1 MTKLENLLTQWE
13 HATANL
19 KSGTQ
24 NAFHDVLTLAEQ
36 DKIKLV
42 WGADYRD
49 GGACLVNQAG
59 AMLTTGGGHGV
70 PIANF
75 REVVSLFDQINR
87 CLHNEGVN
95 TDHSVSPLAADIL
108 LKYYAPLKEIK
119 TSTEEAVKEAMA
131 NEAFAEAI
139 YVEPTDEE
147 IAAQL
152 KAMFETEAPVEE
164 NSGNE
169 GAVTESSRMV
179 E

>member
-1 MTKLENLLTQWE
+1 MTNLPHLLEQWTQ
-13 HATANL
+13 ATANL

-24 NAFHDVLTLAEQ
+24 NAFHDVLVLAEQ
-36 DKIKLV
+36 GKINLV

-59 AMLTTGGGHGV
+59 AMLTTGGGRGV
-70 PIANF
+70 PITNF
-75 REVVSLFDQINR
+75 RDVVALFDQINR
-87 CLHNEGVN
+87 VLMDKGVN
-95 TDHSVSPLAADIL
+95 VDGTVSPLAADIL
-108 LKYYAPLKEIK
+108 LKHYALLKEIEV
-119 TSTEEAVKEAMA
+119 STEEAVKEAMA

-169 GAVTESSRMV
+169 GTVTESSRMV